1 VRENLKILLVDDD
14 PKNLVALESLL
25 QAEGRELILARSGAD
40 ALRRVLD
47 DDFALIL
54 LDVRMPGID
63 GFETAELIRARERTA
78 DTPIIFLT
86 AAAGEFPTVRGYSL
100 GAVDYIIKP
109 IDPDVLRYKV
119 SVLVDLYRKTAE
131 TKAQA
136 AEIARTNEFL
146 SSVLEGVT
154 EHAVAALDREGRV
167 QTWNEGARRIYGYPA
182 EVMVG
187 GTASVLAALRADQPS
202 LRSLLEQVDRH
213 GKVEVELEHLNA
225 YGHRFPAIVHITQR
239 SDQTGAPAGYVFV
252 SRDLTARRQAEEAR
266 VLLVAE
272 RAARAEAESAQYR
285 LQQILNVLPVTVLV
299 TDAGG
304 RLLMANAV
312 SEALLGSVEIGVKLG
327 QDTLE
332 LLLPEGESGEGA
344 DLPIERVLR
353 TGAPVRSEQF
363 VVRTRAG
370 RDTPVL
376 VSASAVLEDDGAVV
390 AGVMTMED
398 ITALKEFD
406 RQKDDFLAAVA
417 HDLRNP
423 LMIVAGSAQLLQRR
437 ARQLTGPD
445 SEIEVFVDLARSMI
459 RTTRRAA
466 SIVDE
471 LLDLT
476 RMQMQRPILLD
487 RSFFDLSALVQDA
500 VDELARTTDRH
511 EIHYTGASAFGWWDR
526 GRLHRVVSNLVENAV
541 KYSPDGGVVEVR
553 VTAVDDGAWAELSIV
568 DSGIGIPPDELP
580 SIFKKF
586 YRASNVDGSIDGSG
600 IGLTV
605 AQQITEAHGGA
616 LSIESTQGRGTTVSM
631 RLPGVSGER

>member
-1 VRENLKILLVDDD
+1 
-14 PKNLVALESLL
+14 
-25 QAEGRELILARSGAD
+25 
-40 ALRRVLD
+40 
-47 DDFALIL
+47 
-54 LDVRMPGID
+54 
-63 GFETAELIRARERTA
+63 
-78 DTPIIFLT
+78 
-86 AAAGEFPTVRGYSL
+86 
-100 GAVDYIIKP
+100 
-109 IDPDVLRYKV
+109 
-119 SVLVDLYRKTAE
+119 
-131 TKAQA
+131 
-136 AEIARTNEFL
+136 
-146 SSVLEGVT
+146 
-154 EHAVAALDREGRV
+154 
-167 QTWNEGARRIYGYPA
+167 
-182 EVMVG
+182 
-187 GTASVLAALRADQPS
+187 
-202 LRSLLEQVDRH
+202 
-213 GKVEVELEHLNA
+213 
-225 YGHRFPAIVHITQR
+225 
-239 SDQTGAPAGYVFV
+239 
-252 SRDLTARRQAEEAR
+252 
-266 VLLVAE
+266 
-272 RAARAEAESAQYR
+272 
-285 LQQILNVLPVTVLV
+285 
-299 TDAGG
+299 
-304 RLLMANAV
+304 
-312 SEALLGSVEIGVKLG
+312 
-327 QDTLE
+327 
-332 LLLPEGESGEGA
+332 
-344 DLPIERVLR
+344 
-353 TGAPVRSEQF
+353 
-363 VVRTRAG
+363 
-370 RDTPVL
+370 
-376 VSASAVLEDDGAVV
+376 
-390 AGVMTMED
+390 MTMED

-459 RTTRRAA
+459 RTTRRAT